1 MREGEEVVK
10 HTSYQ
15 TLKLLGTVGEL
26 IDPEAWL
33 WYYNI
38 VGEKRCSN
46 CRHMVA
52 NRNRRYYDCPFAGS
66 HAFKT
71 WICDIAFFRSKKG
84 EVSSNLLINSALASW
99 LWGKCKLFMEIQ
111 NG

>member
-10 HTSYQ
+10 HTSCQ

-38 VGEKRCSN
+38 VGEKRCPN

-66 HAFKT
+66 HVL
-71 WICDIAFFRSKKG
+71 C
-84 EVSSNLLINSALASW
+84 NLAATFVNLIR
-99 LWGKCKLFMEIQ
+99 WGGIVI
-111 NG
+111 G